1 MPKVFNSLRNKVNKI
16 ELVATIEDKKTK
28 GVTSHYLELGS
39 KKLIRSHMH
48 RVKQMEFLGEAQKT
62 KILCKLAHQRSRL
75 FTLLSQIGRKAT

>member
-16 ELVATIEDKKTK
+16 ELVPTIEGKTTK

-48 RVKQMEFLGEAQKT
+48 RVKQMEFL
-62 KILCKLAHQRSRL
+62 
-75 FTLLSQIGRKAT
+75 